1 LFRDG
6 HEWQLHESQLEVA
19 DEAGTIRQLFR
30 LTAETFDP

>member
-6 HEWQLHESQLEVA
+6 HEWRLEVA
-19 DEAGTIRQLFR
+19 DEAGTIRQLFW